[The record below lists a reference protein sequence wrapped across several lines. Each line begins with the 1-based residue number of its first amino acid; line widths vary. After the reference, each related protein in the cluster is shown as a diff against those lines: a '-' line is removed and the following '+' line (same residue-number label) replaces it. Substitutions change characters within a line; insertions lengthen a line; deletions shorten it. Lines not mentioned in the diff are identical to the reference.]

1 MWIWIGLLNAFQDA
15 PYLAHI
21 SAAQLQSS
29 EPVLLKEMALHPSLK
44 CLDSEVMG
52 KDALWSKSRCCET
65 TVLTPFLI
73 LVILLGAVFWSPY
86 SSVQCFS
93 SWRMPVVVNVERL
106 EFPSQSVWT
115 GQRGNKRAR
124 WQHSSLSISSVAFIW
139 LPEIPPNC
147 HHLLFYVTL
156 NGMKS
161 WEREWKWLLGNNVSR
176 NAKVLKWTSVKLRPS
191 S

>member
-1 MWIWIGLLNAFQDA
+1 MWVWIGLLNAFQDT

-29 EPVLLKEMALHPSLK
+29 EPVLLKEMPLHPSLK

-93 SWRMPVVVNVERL
+93 S
-106 EFPSQSVWT
+106 
-115 GQRGNKRAR
+115 
-124 WQHSSLSISSVAFIW
+124 
-139 LPEIPPNC
+139 
-147 HHLLFYVTL
+147 
-156 NGMKS
+156 
-161 WEREWKWLLGNNVSR
+161 
-176 NAKVLKWTSVKLRPS
+176 
-191 S
+191 